1 MQAVALARDW
11 KHGKLLLQA
20 TSRGA
25 SQAQTAR
32 AGQRKRQRRVTAA
45 EAGGTGERAGGAH
58 GPRFHRRNARWK
70 KGSHV
75 AWWWGRVA
83 GVGWAGLLGTAVS
96 LRRADQDDAQCESTD
111 ESDVEG
117 LPGDNDKWSGLHYY
131 SRFADSCCQDRTWVS
146 QHAPIMIEEALRLS
160 VETTGQQ
167 ASAANEKENHPQDD
181 AWALALRALPVE
193 LFGRVGT
200 WAIESLLAAKA
211 ATPSEE
217 RRRRTECHVSAHAD
231 RQRVRPPQRGEG
243 ERDVE
248 LSWVEAKR
256 TKGLA
261 LVCQAPEDKI
271 ALVVV
276 RGTVNFKNALLA
288 LKMWPRHSEEDLG
301 VRLHSGF
308 VEVADELF
316 TDLEKVLAGKD
327 TEIHLTG
334 HSMGG
339 AVCIILGMRLL
350 AKGYKVAQVVA
361 FGAPMVV
368 WNPESERFRNEWA
381 SRLPLTRVEHPLD
394 PVVQFPLPFQ
404 GALSAV
410 SKRMSL
416 AMYQPVG
423 RLVTV
428 GMRGKEGG
436 EGKGTGQEKRH
447 SLLERVNPLEREK
460 AHRLY
465 NYREHLST
473 MVSVVC

>member
-1 MQAVALARDW
+1 MQAAALARDW

-45 EAGGTGERAGGAH
+45 EAGGRGERAGGAH
-58 GPRFHRRNARWK
+58 GPRFHRRNARWG
-70 KGSHV
+70 KGSHA

-96 LRRADQDDAQCESTD
+96 LRRADHDDAQCESMSD

-117 LPGDNDKWSGLHYY
+117 KKGDKWSGLHYY

-167 ASAANEKENHPQDD
+167 ASAANEKENQPQDD

-316 TDLEKVLAGKD
+316 TDLEQVLAGKD
-327 TEIHLTG
+327 TEIHQHGQHESCGIHGQDCQNICGITCG
-334 HSMGG
+334 FGDE
-339 AVCIILGMRLL
+339 II
-350 AKGYKVAQVVA
+350 
-361 FGAPMVV
+361 
-368 WNPESERFRNEWA
+368 
-381 SRLPLTRVEHPLD
+381 
-394 PVVQFPLPFQ
+394 
-404 GALSAV
+404 
-410 SKRMSL
+410 
-416 AMYQPVG
+416 
-423 RLVTV
+423 
-428 GMRGKEGG
+428 
-436 EGKGTGQEKRH
+436 
-447 SLLERVNPLEREK
+447 
-460 AHRLY
+460 
-465 NYREHLST
+465 
-473 MVSVVC
+473 